1 MPIVVTGATGRL
13 GRLVVEALL
22 DRGVAAEHIVA
33 AGRNTDKIKD
43 LADRGVQIRAIDFT
57 DPATLRAAFAGA
69 EKALLVSGSEIG
81 QRAAQHQNVIDA
93 ARSTGVGLLAYTSIA
108 NADRTSMR
116 LAADHLATETA
127 LRASGVP
134 FALLRNGWYAENY
147 TGQIGTYRQHGVVL
161 GSAGAGRISAATR
174 ADYAAAAATVLTAD
188 GQQGQVYELGGDQA
202 FTMTELASEIS
213 NATGQ
218 DIAYQDLSVDEY
230 TQVLIDAGL
239 PETAAAL
246 YADSDRAI
254 AQGDLHVTS
263 GDLSR
268 LIGRPTTSLTGAVT
282 AALN

>member
-43 LADRGVQIRAIDFT
+43 LADRGVQVRAIDFN

-69 EKALLVSGSEIG
+69 EKVLLVSGSEIG

-93 ARSTGVGLLAYTSIA
+93 AGSTGVGLLAYTSIA

-116 LAADHLATETA
+116 LAAEHRATETT

-147 TGQIGTYRQHGVVL
+147 TDQIGTYRQHGVVL

-188 GQQGQVYELGGDQA
+188 GQQGRVYELGGDQA

-230 TQVLIDAGL
+230 TQVLIDAGM
-239 PETAAAL
+239 PEPAAAL

-254 AQGDLHVTS
+254 THGDLHVTS

-268 LIGRPTTSLTGAVT
+268 LIGRPTTSLTDAVT

>member
-43 LADRGVQIRAIDFT
+43 LVDRGVQVRAIDFN

-69 EKALLVSGSEIG
+69 EKVLLVSGSEIG

-93 ARSTGVGLLAYTSIA
+93 AGSTGVGLLAYTSIA

-116 LAADHLATETA
+116 LAAEHRATETT

-147 TGQIGTYRQHGVVL
+147 TDQIGTYRQHGVVL

-174 ADYAAAAATVLTAD
+174 ADYAAAAAAVLTAD
-188 GQQGQVYELGGDQA
+188 GQQGRVYELGGDQA

-239 PETAAAL
+239 PEPAAAL

-268 LIGRPTTSLTGAVT
+268 LIGRPTTSLTDAVT
-282 AALN
+282 AALS

>member
-43 LADRGVQIRAIDFT
+43 LADRGVQVRAIDFN

-93 ARSTGVGLLAYTSIA
+93 AGSTGVGLLAYTSIA
-108 NADRTSMR
+108 NADRTRMR
-116 LAADHLATETA
+116 LAADHRATETA

-134 FALLRNGWYAENY
+134 FALLRHGWYAENY
-147 TGQIGTYRQHGVVL
+147 TDQIGTYRQHGVVL

-174 ADYAAAAATVLTAD
+174 ADYAAAAAAVLTAD
-188 GQQGQVYELGGDQA
+188 GQQGRVYELGGDQA

-230 TQVLIDAGL
+230 TRVLVDAGL
-239 PETAAAL
+239 PEPAAAL

-268 LIGRPTTSLTGAVT
+268 LIGRPTTSLTDAVT
-282 AALN
+282 AALS